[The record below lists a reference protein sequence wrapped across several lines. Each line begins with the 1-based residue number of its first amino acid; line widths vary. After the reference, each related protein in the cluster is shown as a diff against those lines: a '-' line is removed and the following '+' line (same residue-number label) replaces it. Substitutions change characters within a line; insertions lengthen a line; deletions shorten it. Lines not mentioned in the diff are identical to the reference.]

1 MNKTIAALDFGTNKI
16 ITVVAELNGSQRC
29 DIAGTG
35 IAMYDGYLDNN
46 WINPD
51 ALVDAINKS
60 VQEAENQAGCR
71 IREIYV
77 GVPAAFSRVYTVEP
91 KVAIQGADP
100 KVSPKDVADLFSK
113 AANQLGDIRGTVIH
127 RSPAWFVVDD
137 GKKTIEPTGMRGYEL
152 KGLVSFVTAEDFF
165 IRDVTE
171 RLRALD
177 IGVDG
182 FFSTPAG
189 QAMLYI
195 SEDERDR
202 KTVLVDMGY
211 LVTEVMILEGDAITF
226 MKAIPLGGG
235 HIAADLAIGLSIPLT
250 SAEEIKRNY
259 VYGITAGQEEF
270 VTTDIQGSTVTFK
283 REEVERV
290 LEPRAEEICESVRD
304 AIDSSGIKL
313 GNWSAVYFT
322 GGGMAINRG
331 GREYLAAKINRTVRE
346 LPRKTVKMSS
356 PAYSSALGLV
366 DLVISTVK
374 SSESSNGIGGFFRNL
389 FGGN

>member
-1 MNKTIAALDFGTNKI
+1 MKQTIAALDFGTNKI
-16 ITVVAELNGSQRC
+16 ITVVAELNGAQRC
-29 DIAGTG
+29 DIVGTG

-51 ALVDAINKS
+51 ALVEAIKHS
-60 VQEAENQAGCR
+60 VGEAEEQAGCR

-100 KVSPKDVADLFSK
+100 KVSPKDVADLFSR
-113 AANQLGDIRGTVIH
+113 AADLLGDHRGTVIH

-152 KGLVSFVTAEDFF
+152 KGLVSFITAEEFF
-165 IRDVTE
+165 ISDVTE
-171 RLRALD
+171 RLKSLG
-177 IGVDG
+177 IYVDG

-195 SEDERDR
+195 GEDERDR
-202 KTVLVDMGY
+202 KAVLVDIGY
-211 LVTEVMILEGDAITF
+211 LVTEVMIIEGDAVTF
-226 MKAIPLGGG
+226 MSAIPLGGG
-235 HIAADLAIGLSIPLT
+235 NIAADLAYGLQIPLT

-259 VYGITAGQEEF
+259 VYGITSGQDEF
-270 VTTDIQGSTVTFK
+270 VTTDSKGSSVTFK
-283 REEVERV
+283 RDQVEKV
-290 LEPRAEEICESVRD
+290 LEPRAEEICESVRK
-304 AIDSSGIKL
+304 AIDESGIKL
-313 GNWSAVYFT
+313 GSWSAVYFT
-322 GGGMAINRG
+322 GGGMSINRG
-331 GREYLAAKINRTVRE
+331 GREYLAAKIDRTVRE

-374 SSESSNGIGGFFRNL
+374 NADSGAGLGGFFRNL